1 MVRETAVFSSVWK
14 DFLVARGEMCWML
27 ALEVVILIG
36 WLTKSGHIYGLLAKL
51 LRDSG
56 T

>member
-1 MVRETAVFSSVWK
+1 MVRETAAFSSVWK

-27 ALEVVILIG
+27 AQDLVILIG
-36 WLTKSGHIYGLLAKL
+36 WLTKSGHIYGLPAKL
-51 LRDSG
+51 LQDSG